1 MAKILRSESSLLKRQ
16 LAIGRELSLRT
27 ATRAGVWGLALVVA
41 LLLGAHSVRT
51 GTFHGAVFGAL
62 ALVFAVGYEV
72 HLREIAV
79 ESRNLEG
86 GRRGEQKMAEL
97 LAERLADD
105 HLILND
111 LELRVAHER
120 AQIDHLVIAPSGIYV
135 VESKYWAGTLSGDV
149 HDAQWTQTKSNGSV
163 RHVKSPVQQ
172 CERQRRMFITLLAA
186 KVPEDRIHA
195 LAVFTHP
202 GVKLQIANAQGRAF
216 LVRDA
221 IRYINDRCF
230 DPPVLTSAE
239 VLDLAE
245 KVNRGQ
251 V

>member
-1 MAKILRSESSLLKRQ
+1 MAKILRSENSLLKRQ
-16 LAIGRELSLRT
+16 LAIGRELSRGG
-27 ATRAGVWGLALVVA
+27 AARIAAWAVALVAAA
-41 LLLGAHSVRT
+41 LLGTHSVLT
-51 GTFHGAVFGAL
+51 HTFHGAIFGAL

-86 GRRGEQKMAEL
+86 GRRGEQKMAER
-97 LAERLADD
+97 LADQLADD
-105 HLILND
+105 HVILND

-135 VESKYWAGTLSGDV
+135 IESKFWAGTLSGDV
-149 HDAQWTQTKSNGSV
+149 HDAQWTQTKADGAV

-186 KVPEDRIHA
+186 KVPEDRIQA

-202 GVKLQIANAQGRAF
+202 AVQLRIANAKDRAF

-221 IRYINDRCF
+221 IRFINDRCF
-230 DPPVLTSAE
+230 EPPVLTPAE
-239 VLDLAE
+239 ALELGE
-245 KVNRGQ
+245 RINRGQ
-251 V
+251 A

>member
-1 MAKILRSESSLLKRQ
+1 MAKILRSETSLLQRQ
-16 LAIGRELSLRT
+16 LAIGRELSLRN
-27 ATRAGVWGLALVVA
+27 ATRLVVWGLAL
-41 LLLGAHSVRT
+41 
-51 GTFHGAVFGAL
+51 
-62 ALVFAVGYEV
+62 ALVLWGGIHAIRTQRPGGAIVGVFVLVLAAGYEV
-72 HLREIAV
+72 RLREIAV

-105 HLILND
+105 HVVLND

-135 VESKYWAGTLSGDV
+135 VESKFWAGTLSGDV
-149 HDAQWTQTKSNGSV
+149 HDAQWTQKKSNGAV

-202 GVKLQIANAQGRAF
+202 AVNLQSSNSKDRVFPI
-216 LVRDA
+216 RDA
-221 IRYINDRCF
+221 IRFINDRCF
-230 DPPVLTSAE
+230 DPPVLTPAE
-239 VLDLAE
+239 VLELAE
-245 KVNRGQ
+245 QINRGQ
-251 V
+251 A

>member
-1 MAKILRSESSLLKRQ
+1 MAQILRSESSLLKRQ
-16 LAIGRELSLRT
+16 LAIGRELSRGT
-27 ATRAGVWGLALVVA
+27 PMRIAVWGAALAAAA
-41 LLLGAHSVRT
+41 LLGTHSVLT
-51 GTFHGAVFGAL
+51 HTWHGAIFGAL

-79 ESRNLEG
+79 ENRNLEG
-86 GRRGEQKMAEL
+86 GRHGERQM
-97 LAERLADD
+97 AERLAEQLADD
-105 HLILND
+105 HVILND

-135 VESKYWAGTLSGDV
+135 IESKFWAGTLTGDV
-149 HDAQWTQTKSNGSV
+149 HDAQWTQTKTNGTV
-163 RHVKSPVQQ
+163 RRVKSPVEQ

-202 GVKLQIANAQGRAF
+202 AVRLQVANAKGRAF

-221 IRYINDRCF
+221 IRFINDRCF
-230 DPPVLTSAE
+230 EPPVLTPAE
-239 VLDLAE
+239 ALALAE
-245 KVNRGQ
+245 RINRGQ
-251 V
+251 A

>member
-1 MAKILRSESSLLKRQ
+1 MAKILRSENSLLKRQ
-16 LAIGRELSLRT
+16 LAIGRELSRGG
-27 ATRAGVWGLALVVA
+27 AARIAAWAVALVAAA
-41 LLLGAHSVRT
+41 LLGTHSVLT
-51 GTFHGAVFGAL
+51 HTFHGAIFGAL

-86 GRRGEQKMAEL
+86 GRRGEQKMAER
-97 LAERLADD
+97 LAEQLADD
-105 HLILND
+105 HVILND

-135 VESKYWAGTLSGDV
+135 IESKFWAGTLSGDV
-149 HDAQWTQTKSNGSV
+149 HDAQWTQTKADGAV

-186 KVPEDRIHA
+186 KVPEDRIQA

-202 GVKLQIANAQGRAF
+202 AVQLRIANAKDRAF

-221 IRYINDRCF
+221 IRFINDRCF
-230 DPPVLTSAE
+230 EPPVLTPAA

-245 KVNRGQ
+245 KINRGQ
-251 V
+251 A